1 MGLFRHQESRTALQS
16 SIRGSTCK
24 IHFAAESVGEKK
36 QNVRLFTDE
45 TLRSDREI
53 FDRITLLKVICGEES
68 LGHFSQRGKGS
79 TMRIA
84 TRFTAKEESQRVW
97 LHGDQNLFLFFL
109 NRRDYQV
116 QIFTETKSSKV
127 CVFGEKQ
134 DKWMK
139 RPTLHGYF
147 KQKNKKNKKNNNL
160 RQGSLLAL

>member
-24 IHFAAESVGEKK
+24 IHFAAESVIK

-45 TLRSDREI
+45 ILRSDRKI
-53 FDRITLLKVICGEES
+53 FERITLLKVICGEES
-68 LGHFSQRGKGS
+68 FGHFSQRGKGS
-79 TMRIA
+79 TMSIA

-97 LHGDQNLFLFFL
+97 LHGNQNFL

-116 QIFTETKSSKV
+116 QIFTKTKSSKV

-139 RPTLHGYF
+139 QQTLHGYL
-147 KQKNKKNKKNNNL
+147 KKLKII
-160 RQGSLLAL
+160 

>member
-68 LGHFSQRGKGS
+68 LGHGSQRGKGS

-97 LHGDQNLFLFFL
+97 LHGNQNFL

-116 QIFTETKSSKV
+116 QIFTKTKSSKV

-139 RPTLHGYF
+139 QQTLHGYL
-147 KQKNKKNKKNNNL
+147 KKLKII
-160 RQGSLLAL
+160 